1 MRKNTRPKIVF
12 LDAGSVDCGDL
23 DLRCL
28 KALGDV
34 KMFPKTSASQ
44 IISRSRQAEIII
56 TNKCPLGAK
65 EFEKLPKL
73 KLIAVTATGY
83 NNIDIAAARKYQ
95 MAVANVAGYS
105 TQSVAEH
112 AMLFIL
118 SFAHRLLEHHQ
129 AASQDWKSSPIFAI
143 LDYPFSNLE
152 GKFLGLIGY
161 GSIGKR
167 VEKLAKAFGMK
178 VLVARLPGRKYS
190 QTMPRLSLQKV
201 LEKSDYISLHSALTP
216 QTHSLMNAQSLKRMK
231 KTAYLI
237 NLARGPLVDESAVA
251 RALLKNE
258 IAGYATDVMVQE
270 PPPAKHPFWNPKLKD
285 KILLS
290 PHIAWASRESRQ
302 LLMDEACLNI
312 EAFLKG
318 KKRSRVL

>member
-12 LDAGSVDCGDL
+12 LDAETGDCGDL
-23 DLRCL
+23 DLRRL

-34 KMFPKTSASQ
+34 KMFARTPLSQ
-44 IISRSRQAEIII
+44 IVSRSRDAEIII
-56 TNKCPLGAK
+56 TNKCPLGNK
-65 EFEKLPKL
+65 ELGNLPGL
-73 KLIAVTATGY
+73 RLIAVTATGY
-83 NNIDIAAARKYQ
+83 NNIDIAAAQKYQ
-95 MAVANVAGYS
+95 VGVANVAGYS

-112 AMLFIL
+112 ALLFIL
-118 SFAHRLLEHHQ
+118 SFSHRLLEHHQ
-129 AASQDWKSSPIFAI
+129 AARERWKSSPLFAI

-152 GKFLGLIGY
+152 GKVLGLIGY

-178 VLVARLPGRKYS
+178 VLVAQLPGRKYS
-190 QTMPRLSLQKV
+190 QAKPRLSLEKV
-201 LEKSDYISLHSALTP
+201 LEKSDYVSLHSALSP
-216 QTHSLMNAQSLKRMK
+216 QTHSLMNAQNLKRMK

-237 NLARGPLVDESAVA
+237 NLARGLLVDENAVA
-251 RALLKNE
+251 QALLKNE
-258 IAGYATDVMVQE
+258 IAGYATDVMIQE
-270 PPPAKHPFWNPKLKD
+270 PPPQKHPFWNPKLKD

-302 LLMDEACLNI
+302 ILMDEVCRNI

-318 KKRSRVL
+318 KKRNRVL